1 MLTSLLGSNA
11 LFTLLALLFGIYCF
25 KRLKK
30 LDNLLTSVEAR
41 RLFATHVTPLTE
53 LVRAQETGMQ
63 NPNFSF
69 ATLGGKP
76 PRMTSFGVASET
88 DFSARRPCSPSSGA
102 RPKFQ
107 KPAKEYFSMESI
119 DLGDPETEDRKF
131 SPIDPVQSSKKKS
144 RLSSIKSRTR
154 SSLARWASF
163 KTK

>member
-1 MLTSLLGSNA
+1 MLTSILGSNA

-30 LDNLLTSVEAR
+30 LDNLLTSGEAK

-53 LVRAQETGMQ
+53 LVRAQETGIQ
-63 NPNFSF
+63 NPNFRF

-76 PRMTSFGVASET
+76 SRMTSFGVASET
-88 DFSARRPCSPSSGA
+88 DFSARRPSPPSFGA
-102 RPKFQ
+102 RPKLQ

-163 KTK
+163 KSK